1 MQNGNAL
8 FYLAEWLAYHVEW
21 WRFQWFCSWSHQS
34 FQTQLSQEHW
44 QIADLNLDDE
54 SSIHGDYAHEM
65 EIVEGDIQDDDNTG
79 YESDTS
85 LFKLSNLELERWV
98 KFVADVQMSI
108 ILDNRDYYSDNNGKI
123 HFL

>member
-1 MQNGNAL
+1 
-8 FYLAEWLAYHVEW
+8 
-21 WRFQWFCSWSHQS
+21 
-34 FQTQLSQEHW
+34 
-44 QIADLNLDDE
+44 
-54 SSIHGDYAHEM
+54 M

-79 YESDTS
+79 YESDTL